1 MGGEQGQ
8 LHLTIL
14 GIDRPLDPQMIDEMR
29 PQKAQKNHEQKQRF
43 PARGLENLS
52 GDQPQ
57 SKHRQ
62 ILIMIV
68 SSGKP
73 HPLSAGCA
81 LVSKSGMAA
90 PPAKSSVS
98 PDFQK
103 NCCRWKRRAPG
114 LNSDSPAV
122 FSNRRRQSLNL
133 ASRVWATTPGPF
145 CVTQ

>member
-29 PQKAQKNHEQKQRF
+29 PQEAQKNHEQKQRL

-68 SSGKP
+68 SGGKP
-73 HPLSAGCA
+73 HPSSAGCA
-81 LVSKSGMAA
+81 LVSKGGTGVTPILHATTDTRRS
-90 PPAKSSVS
+90 KSSS
-98 PDFQK
+98 QPISSI
-103 NCCRWKRRAPG
+103 RI
-114 LNSDSPAV
+114 
-122 FSNRRRQSLNL
+122 
-133 ASRVWATTPGPF
+133 
-145 CVTQ
+145 

>member
-8 LHLTIL
+8 LHLTMR

-29 PQKAQKNHEQKQRF
+29 PQEAQKNHEQKQRL

-81 LVSKSGMAA
+81 LAFRISVFLRAAAA
-90 PPAKSSVS
+90 PGGIASEPPTPTLRRKFPA
-98 PDFQK
+98 PH
-103 NCCRWKRRAPG
+103 
-114 LNSDSPAV
+114 SPAP
-122 FSNRRRQSLNL
+122 
-133 ASRVWATTPGPF
+133 TPL
-145 CVTQ
+145 